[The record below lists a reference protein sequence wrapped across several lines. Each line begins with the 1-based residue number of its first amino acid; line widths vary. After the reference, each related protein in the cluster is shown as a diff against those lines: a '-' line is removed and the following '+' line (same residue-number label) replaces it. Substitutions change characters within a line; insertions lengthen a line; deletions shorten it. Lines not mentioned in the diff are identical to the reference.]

1 MILRWKMFGLVAVP
15 DRTIGQQNSRTLEL
29 ERTSM
34 SKIVIVGAGYA
45 GMMAAA
51 HLDREGIP
59 FTIVNNHDYHYLTIL
74 LHEAAG
80 GRDDGEKYAIPIKE
94 VLRKDTSELVVAEVT
109 GIDKANRVVK
119 TSTGDISY
127 DYLIYSLGWVSEYFG
142 IKGLK
147 EYSLSITNLDS
158 AIEIRKHID
167 NQFQLYTQDGD
178 ERHLRI
184 ALGGAGLT
192 GIELMGELLDY
203 LPKLCKSLN
212 IPWEKVD
219 LQCIEA
225 MPTILPMVAEHLR
238 PFVVETYTKKGGKLR
253 TGTKINEVTEGVIH
267 LDGGETVEAGTI
279 IWTGGVR
286 ANPLLSESGFTVDRR
301 GRAKVNEF
309 MQSVD
314 DEVIFIAG
322 DSAWAED
329 ANGRPYPPTAQN
341 AEQMGALAAKNIML
355 RERRRPMEPFHPRD
369 WGTLCSL
376 GAEVGVGSFMGVP
389 IKGVMGA
396 LAKEGSKAKY
406 LWELGGMRLAGNRS
420 KYVMKL

>member
-1 MILRWKMFGLVAVP
+1 MILRWKMFGLVAVS
-15 DRTIGQQNSRTLEL
+15 DRTIGQQKSRTLEL

-355 RERRRPMEPFHPRD
+355 RERRRPMESFHPR
-369 WGTLCSL
+369 
-376 GAEVGVGSFMGVP
+376 
-389 IKGVMGA
+389 
-396 LAKEGSKAKY
+396 
-406 LWELGGMRLAGNRS
+406 
-420 KYVMKL
+420 

>member
-1 MILRWKMFGLVAVP
+1 
-15 DRTIGQQNSRTLEL
+15 
-29 ERTSM
+29 M

-51 HLDREGIP
+51 HLDKEGIP
-59 FTIVNNHDYHYLTIL
+59 FTIVNNHDYHHLTIL

-80 GRDDGEKYAIPIKE
+80 GRSAGDNYAIPIKE
-94 VLRKDTSELVVAEVT
+94 VLRNDTSELVVADVT
-109 GIDKANRVVK
+109 GIDKSAQVVK

-127 DYLIYSLGWVSEYFG
+127 DYLVYGLGWISEYFG
-142 IKGLK
+142 IKGLQ
-147 EYSLSITNLDS
+147 EHSLSITNLDT
-158 AIEIRKHID
+158 AVEIRQHIETE
-167 NQFQLYTQDGD
+167 FQAYTVDGD

-192 GIELMGELLDY
+192 GIELMGELLEY
-203 LPKLCKSLN
+203 LPKLCAKLG
-212 IPWEKVD
+212 IAFEKVD

-238 PFVVETYTKKGGKLR
+238 PFVIDTITKKGGKLR
-253 TGTKINEVTEGVIH
+253 TGVAIKEVTAGVVH

-279 IWTGGVR
+279 VWTGGVR
-286 ANPLLSESGFTVDRR
+286 ANPLLTDAGFTVDRR

-314 DEVIFIAG
+314 DEHIFIAG
-322 DSAWAED
+322 DSAWAENAD
-329 ANGRPYPPTAQN
+329 GRPYPPTAQN
-341 AEQMGALAAKNIML
+341 AEQMGVLAAKNIVL
-355 RERRRPMEPFHPRD
+355 RERRRPMESFNPRD

-376 GAEVGVGSFMGVP
+376 GSEVGVGSFMGVP

-406 LWELGGMRLAGNRS
+406 LFELGGVRLAGNRG
-420 KYVMKL
+420 KKVMQI

>member
-1 MILRWKMFGLVAVP
+1 
-15 DRTIGQQNSRTLEL
+15 
-29 ERTSM
+29 M

-51 HLDREGIP
+51 HLDREGVP

-80 GRDDGEKYAIPIKE
+80 GRDAGENYAIPIKE

-109 GIDKANRVVK
+109 GIDKSSRTVK

-142 IKGLK
+142 IKGLD
-147 EYSLSITNLDS
+147 EHSMSITNLDS
-158 AIEIRKHID
+158 AIQIHEHIKG
-167 NQFQLYTQDGD
+167 QFEAYTRDGD

-212 IPWEKVD
+212 IPFEKVD

-238 PFVVETYTKKGGKLR
+238 PFVVETITKKGGKLR
-253 TGTKINEVTEGVIH
+253 TGTKINEVTAGVVH
-267 LDGGETVEAGTI
+267 LDGGEKVEAGTI

-286 ANPLLSESGFTVDRR
+286 ANPLLTNAGFTVDRR

-322 DSAWAED
+322 DSAWAEN
-329 ANGRPYPPTAQN
+329 AEGRPYPPTAQN
-341 AEQMGALAAKNIML
+341 AEQMGVLAAKNILL
-355 RERRRPMEPFHPRD
+355 RERRRPMEPFNPRD

-376 GAEVGVGSFMGVP
+376 GQEVGVGSFMGVP

-406 LWELGGMRLAGNRS
+406 LWELGGVRLAGNRG
-420 KYVMKL
+420 KKVMKL